1 MAAPA
6 KQTSRWGSLL
16 QQAVAGVESRL
27 DNILAEGAGEGG
39 VGDEGLQAK
48 KTAVPTPAPVAA
60 KPESSTIL
68 LLLYSCAFTDKL
80 VLQALPEPLLQTEQM
95 IDYKSAWQEQWQQRT

>member
-48 KTAVPTPAPVAA
+48 KPAAAVPAPAAA
-60 KPESSTIL
+60 KNESSMTPF
-68 LLLYSCAFTDKL
+68 LYYLYTMTDEL
-80 VLQALPEPLLQTEQM
+80 VTQALPGLPPRTGRM
-95 IDYKSAWQEQWQQRT
+95 IAYKSA

>member
-39 VGDEGLQAK
+39 VGEEGLQAK
-48 KTAVPTPAPVAA
+48 KAPVATPAPMPA
-60 KPESSTIL
+60 KPESSMISL
-68 LLLYSCAFTDKL
+68 LIELYIMTDEL
-80 VLQALPEPLLQTEQM
+80 VLQALRGRLQ
-95 IDYKSAWQEQWQQRT
+95 